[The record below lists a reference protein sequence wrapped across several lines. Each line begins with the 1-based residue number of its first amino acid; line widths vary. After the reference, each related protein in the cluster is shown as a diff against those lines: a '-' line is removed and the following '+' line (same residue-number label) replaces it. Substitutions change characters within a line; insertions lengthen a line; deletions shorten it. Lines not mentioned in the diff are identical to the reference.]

1 MPRLAEPPHLTVSA
15 PSEHVNRIW
24 SSALAVDAVQGILR
38 MADKYP
44 IIDVRGRGL
53 MCAVEFGGHDGGLS
67 ASPGIAAAITKA
79 AGKRNMLLLV
89 AGVAL
94 NALTSAAHVA
104 QAQCLKASPATAQTA
119 VSPHSACQ
127 NDAYCLPDTVCS

>member
-1 MPRLAEPPHLTVSA
+1 M
-15 PSEHVNRIW
+15 
-24 SSALAVDAVQGILR
+24 QGLLG

-89 AGVAL
+89 AGVGL
-94 NALTSAAHVA
+94 GTIKCAACDVHA
-104 QAQCLKASPATAQTA
+104 
-119 VSPHSACQ
+119 
-127 NDAYCLPDTVCS
+127 

>member
-1 MPRLAEPPHLTVSA
+1 M
-15 PSEHVNRIW
+15 
-24 SSALAVDAVQGILR
+24 QGLLR

-89 AGVAL
+89 AGVGL
-94 NALTSAAHVA
+94 NMLKCAA
-104 QAQCLKASPATAQTA
+104 CATFKPSIINAFSHA
-119 VSPHSACQ
+119 GSSLSKSSLAP
-127 NDAYCLPDTVCS
+127 

>member
-1 MPRLAEPPHLTVSA
+1 MT
-15 PSEHVNRIW
+15 
-24 SSALAVDAVQGILR
+24 
-38 MADKYP
+38 DKYP

-89 AGVAL
+89 AGAGL
-94 NALTSAAHVA
+94 GMLTCAAHVA
-104 QAQCLKASPATAQTA
+104 QAQCFWDSPAIVQAAAWPHFAQ
-119 VSPHSACQ
+119 Q
-127 NDAYCLPDTVCS
+127 DEAYCLPGTF